1 MASGSWFL
9 QAISILPECRGQ
21 GHANALLTKAEEVAK
36 KSGTKKITLQVK
48 EFNPIA
54 LKTFTNNGYLE
65 LSRRKFI
72 TFSFSDETG
81 DIMLT
86 EKDL

>member
-36 KSGTKKITLQVK
+36 KSGTKKITLQV
-48 EFNPIA
+48 
-54 LKTFTNNGYLE
+54 
-65 LSRRKFI
+65 
-72 TFSFSDETG
+72 
-81 DIMLT
+81 
-86 EKDL
+86 